1 MRDSVR
7 EQRQV
12 TRLLAAAVSP
22 SGGGTQLGM
31 SVTPRTLHSVADVVA
46 TSSGMKK
53 NITDEKKPQ
62 RHWTAVSSV
71 KTTGSDGNGTEG
83 NSAINRTPDDGV
95 LLFVIVFIRGR
106 QF

>member
-1 MRDSVR
+1 MRDSIR

-22 SGGGTQLGM
+22 SCGGTQLGM
-31 SVTPRTLHSVADVVA
+31 SVTPRNLHSVADVVV

-53 NITDEKKPQ
+53 NIMDEEKPQ

-71 KTTGSDGNGTEG
+71 KTTEDTDGIGTEG
-83 NSAINRTPDDGV
+83 NRAINRTPDDGV
-95 LLFVIVFIRGR
+95 LLFVTVFIQR
-106 QF
+106 